1 MRTTTTLSSLLSPAC
16 FVDIFL
22 NPEEV
27 ATQFLI
33 DATSEGFTIDKKI
46 TSHDHMWVCLRNDK
60 TISYPRYVG
69 FAACMAFH
77 HCNVRNGRV
86 VVKVD
91 YEKLRNGNE
100 DFIIN
105 HKEC

>member
-22 NPEEV
+22 DTEEV

-33 DATSEGFTIDKKI
+33 DATSEGFTSDKEI
-46 TSHDHMWVCLRNDK
+46 TSHDYMWVCLRDDK

-69 FAACMAFH
+69 FAACIVNTAP
-77 HCNVRNGRV
+77 
-86 VVKVD
+86 
-91 YEKLRNGNE
+91 
-100 DFIIN
+100 
-105 HKEC
+105 